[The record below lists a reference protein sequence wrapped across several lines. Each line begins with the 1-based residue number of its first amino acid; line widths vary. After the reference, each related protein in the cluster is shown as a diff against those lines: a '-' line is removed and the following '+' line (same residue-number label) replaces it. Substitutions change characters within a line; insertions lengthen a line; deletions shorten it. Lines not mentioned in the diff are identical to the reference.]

1 MRNVWMCF
9 FCFVLLGNTESFA
22 QSKNKFIISGII
34 KDTQTGETLIGAS
47 IVLSSNTRISAITNA
62 YGFYSLN
69 ATGAAYTI
77 TISFA
82 GYETETME
90 IVLDKNLKK
99 DINLTLLKEPLE
111 AVVVSSKKKGEYIPK
126 SLMGVEKLNM
136 VQINKLPVLF
146 GERDILK
153 SIQLMPGFK
162 SAGEGNAGFNVRG
175 GNPDQNLVL
184 LDEAPVYNA
193 SHLLGFFSTFNS
205 DAIKDVS
212 VYKGGMPA
220 QYGGRLSSVVDVK
233 MKDGNAKKLDVA
245 GGIGLIA
252 SRINISAPIVKDK
265 GSFIISGRRTY
276 ADVFLGLQ
284 KDTGQSKQTLFF
296 YDVNLK
302 ANYKISSKDRVFL
315 SGYFGKDVLGFGD
328 GFNADWG
335 NKTATLRWNH
345 IFGNKLFSNTSVIY
359 SDYGYQ
365 LKIKV
370 GTDKFKGIS
379 NIVDYNFKQDFDWS
393 YSNKSKIKFGGN
405 FIEHNVKPG
414 SITVE
419 SATIG
424 NIKPVQNKLF
434 YETAIYASHEWKP
447 TDKIELIYGLRTS
460 NNAIKGAGNFFEYDA
475 KGNITKITKYEK
487 GQTVVS
493 YFNVE
498 PRLSFSYKLNDATSV
513 KASYNRN
520 VQNLHL
526 ITNTTSANPT
536 DVWLPSSNNI
546 KPEIADQIA
555 LGFYKN
561 SKDGMYEFT
570 SEVYYKDLQNQID
583 YRNAA
588 QILAN
593 DNVESELLYGTG
605 RAYGA
610 EMMIR
615 KTKGRLTGWVGY
627 TLSKVEKKID
637 GINNNEYFNA
647 RQDRT
652 HDISIVALYDLSKKW
667 NISGTWV
674 YNTGSA
680 VTFPGG
686 KYTAAGQTVFLYT
699 ERNGYRMPAYHR
711 MDVAVNYEPSIN
723 KARKYK
729 SSWSFGLYNVY
740 GRENAFSINF
750 RENANDRT
758 KTEAVQTSLFRFIP
772 TVTWNFKF

>member
-1 MRNVWMCF
+1 MKNRITLFLCF
-9 FCFVLLGNTESFA
+9 LMIGFTKSFA
-22 QSKNKFIISGII
+22 QSKTKYSVSGTI
-34 KDTQTGETLIGAS
+34 KDAATGETLIGAS
-47 IVLSSNTRISAITNA
+47 VFLFTAKLSSTATNS
-62 YGFYSLN
+62 YGFYSIN
-69 ATGAAYTI
+69 ADEGVYKMAVSFSGYI
-77 TISFA
+77 TDT
-82 GYETETME
+82 TE
-90 IVLDKNLKK
+90 VLLDKNTRIDVSIQSKK
-99 DINLTLLKEPLE
+99 TQLD
-111 AVVVSSKKKGEYIPK
+111 AVVVSSKKKNENISKP
-126 SLMGVEKLNM
+126 LMGVEKLNM

-146 GERDILK
+146 GERDIMK

-175 GNPDQNLVL
+175 GNADQNLVL

-220 QYGGRLSSVVDVK
+220 QYGGRLSSVVDIK

-276 ADVFLGLQ
+276 ADAFLALQ
-284 KDTGQSKQTLFF
+284 KDTGQGKRTLYF

-302 ANYKISSKDRVFL
+302 ANYKISKKDRVFL
-315 SGYFGKDVLGFGD
+315 SGYFGRDVLSFGD
-328 GFNADWG
+328 GFSADWG

-345 IFGNKLFSNTSVIY
+345 VFGNRLFSNTSLIY
-359 SDYGYQ
+359 SDYNYN
-365 LKIKV
+365 LRIKA
-370 GTDKFKGIS
+370 GNDKFKGFS
-379 NIVDYNFKQDFDWS
+379 NIVDYNFKEDLDWS
-393 YSNKSKIKFGGN
+393 YSNRSKIRFGGN
-405 FIEHNVKPG
+405 FIKHDVLPG
-414 SITVE
+414 RVTAE
-419 SATIG
+419 SSSPLA
-424 NIKPVQNKLF
+424 IKPVQKKLF
-434 YETAIYASHEWKP
+434 YETAIYASHEWKA
-447 TDKIELIYGLRTS
+447 TDNLEIIYGLRAS
-460 NNAIKGAGNFFEYDA
+460 NISIKGPGNFFEYNN
-475 KGNITKITKYEK
+475 KGEVIKTTKYDK
-487 GQTVVS
+487 GQTVKS
-493 YFNVE
+493 YFNIE
-498 PRLSFSYKLNDATSV
+498 PRLSLSYKLNELTSV

-536 DVWLPSSNNI
+536 DVWLPSSNII
-546 KPEIADQIA
+546 KPEIADQVSV
-555 LGFYKN
+555 GFYKN
-561 SKDGMYEFT
+561 SKSGMYEFS
-570 SEVYYKDLQNQID
+570 SEIYYKDLQNQID

-593 DNVESELLYGTG
+593 DNVESELLFGKG
-605 RAYGA
+605 RAYGL
-610 EMMIR
+610 EMMMR
-615 KTKGRLTGWVGY
+615 KTSGRLTGWVGY

-652 HDISIVALYDLSKKW
+652 HDISIVAMYDVSKKW
-667 NISGTWV
+667 NVSGTWV

-680 VTFPGG
+680 VTFPSG
-686 KYTAAGQTVFLYT
+686 KYNAAGQTVFLYT

-711 MDVAVNYEPSIN
+711 MDVSVNYEPSIN
-723 KARKYK
+723 KTRKYK

-750 RENANDRT
+750 RENKDDRT

-772 TVTWNFKF
+772 SVTWNFKF

>member
-1 MRNVWMCF
+1 MKNLLKLFLCF
-9 FCFVLLGNTESFA
+9 LVLLSTKSFA
-22 QSKNKFIISGII
+22 QSKNKFTVSGIV
-34 KDTQTGETLIGAS
+34 KDAQTGETLIGAS
-47 IVLSSNTRISAITNA
+47 VLLSSKPRSSAITNS

-69 ATGAAYTI
+69 ALEGSYNLTV
-77 TISFA
+77 SFA
-82 GYETETME
+82 GFQTET
-90 IVLDKNLKK
+90 IAITLNKDLQQDVNLLVAKSQ
-99 DINLTLLKEPLE
+99 LE
-111 AVVVSSKKKGEYIPK
+111 AVVISSKKKSEYVPK

-136 VQINKLPVLF
+136 AQINKLPVLF
-146 GERDILK
+146 GERDIMK

-205 DAIKDVS
+205 DAVKDVS

-220 QYGGRLSSVVDVK
+220 QYGGRLSSVVDIK

-245 GGIGLIA
+245 GGLGLIS
-252 SRINISAPIVKDK
+252 SRLNVSAPIVKDK

-276 ADVFLGLQ
+276 ADAFLALQ
-284 KDTGQSKQTLFF
+284 KDTGQGKRTLYF

-302 ANYKISSKDRVFL
+302 ANYKITNKDRVFL
-315 SGYFGKDVLGFGD
+315 SGYFGRDVLSFGD
-328 GFNADWG
+328 GFSADWG

-345 IFGNKLFSNTSVIY
+345 IFGNKLFSNTSIIY
-359 SDYGYQ
+359 SDYSYK
-365 LKIKV
+365 LRIKV
-370 GTDKFKGIS
+370 GNDKFKGFA

-393 YSNKSKIKFGGN
+393 YSNKSKIKFGAN
-405 FIEHNVKPG
+405 FIKHDVLPG
-414 SITVE
+414 SVTAE
-419 SATIG
+419 TISLAAV
-424 NIKPVQNKLF
+424 KPVQKKLF
-434 YETAIYASHEWKP
+434 YESAAYVSHEWKP
-447 TDKIELIYGLRTS
+447 TDKLEIIYGIRAS
-460 NNAIKGAGNFFEYDA
+460 NNAIKGPGNFFEYNS
-475 KGNITKITKYEK
+475 KGDITKTTKYDK
-487 GQTVVS
+487 GQTVKA

-498 PRLSFSYKLNDATSV
+498 PRLSISYKLNDVTSI

-536 DVWLPSSNNI
+536 DIWLPSSNII
-546 KPEIADQIA
+546 KPEIADQVA

-561 SKDGMYEFT
+561 SNNGMYEFT
-570 SEVYYKDLQNQID
+570 SEIYYKDLQNQID

-593 DNVESELLYGTG
+593 DNVEAELLFGKG
-605 RAYGA
+605 RAYGL
-610 EMMIR
+610 EMMMR
-615 KTKGRLTGWVGY
+615 KTSGKLTGWVGY
-627 TLSKVEKKID
+627 TLSKVEKKIN

-652 HDISIVALYDLSKKW
+652 HDISIVAMYDISKKW
-667 NISGTWV
+667 NVSGTWV

-680 VTFPGG
+680 VTFPSG
-686 KYTAAGQTVFLYT
+686 KYNAAGQTVFLYT

-711 MDVAVNYEPSIN
+711 MDIGVNFEPSIN
-723 KARKYK
+723 KTRKYK

-750 RENANDRT
+750 RENKDDKT

-772 TVTWNFKF
+772 SVTWNFKF